1 MKLTNGKVAFLPQ
14 SVSWGGTLPC
24 ALCGAVASAQVLSIY
39 KHRNVYG
46 QMFRTP
52 WQSCKIQLLKVL
64 FFNWQFSAM
73 RSCYTVVG
81 A

>member
-1 MKLTNGKVAFLPQ
+1 MKLTNGKVAFLLQ
-14 SVSWGGTLPC
+14 FFSWGGSLPC
-24 ALCGAVASAQVLSIY
+24 ALRGAVASAQVLTIY

-52 WQSCKIQLLKVL
+52 WQLCKIQLLKVL
-64 FFNWQFSAM
+64 FFNWQLGAM
-73 RSCYTVVG
+73 GSCYTVVG